1 MAMFAMERI
10 SEFLRM
16 QKQGLHRYN
25 RKIEE
30 AAHRLGMTKP
40 EADVLLFLANNPQHN
55 TARDVVQ
62 YRGFSKT
69 YVSRSVESLTHQG
82 LLTAVQSATD
92 RRVQYLHLTERAS
105 LPVQMLRQTQ
115 REFFHFLTEDLSDE
129 EMAVLG
135 RVFTKVNHKLNL
147 LK

>member
-1 MAMFAMERI
+1 MAVIGIERI
-10 SEFLRM
+10 SSFLRM
-16 QKQGLHRYN
+16 QKQCIHLYDR
-25 RKIEE
+25 RIEE
-30 AAHRLGMTKP
+30 SAHRLGLTKP

-55 TARDVVQ
+55 TARDVVH

-69 YVSRSVESLTHQG
+69 YVSRSVESLTRRE
-82 LLTAVQSATD
+82 LLTAVQSAAD

-115 REFFHFLTEDLSDE
+115 KEFFHTLTEDLTDE
-129 EMAVLG
+129 ELAGME
-135 RVFTKVNHKLNL
+135 RIFIKVNHKLKS